1 MRALNIVGCG
11 RAGRT
16 IARLFAKGHAFVLQ
30 DLMDVNA
37 AAARACAQFAEA
49 GRPVRRIADLE
60 PAPVWLI
67 ATPDDAIAETAAQLV
82 DGGLIERGNVIVH
95 MSGATPSLDMA
106 AAIEAGAHA
115 GSFHPLKTFAD
126 PGHAAASFAGTHV
139 ALEGDRKALKIMRVA
154 LRKIGARVF
163 EIAPEDKVLY
173 HAGSVIVCNYL
184 VALLE
189 AGLRAYE
196 AAGIRLETGYKLME
210 PLVRETLDN
219 VFRTGTVRS
228 LTGPIARGDDA
239 LVARQ
244 VACLR
249 NVDPQ
254 LAALYRELGR
264 VALALARSQGAAP
277 AGALAKVARALRT

>member
-16 IARLFAKGHAFVLQ
+16 FARLFAKGHAFLLQ
-30 DLMDVNA
+30 DLMDANA
-37 AAARACAQFAEA
+37 AAARACAQFAES
-49 GRPVRRIADLE
+49 GRPVRRIADMR

-67 ATPDDAIAETAAQLV
+67 ATPDGAIVDAVDALV
-82 DGGLIERGNVIVH
+82 DAGRIARGNVVLH
-95 MSGATPSLDMA
+95 LSGATPSLDMV

-126 PGHAAASFAGTHV
+126 PGHAAASFAQTYV

-189 AGLRAYE
+189 TGLRAYE
-196 AAGIRLETGYKLME
+196 AAGIRLETSYKLME
-210 PLVRETLDN
+210 PLVRETVDN
-219 VFRTGTVRS
+219 VFRSGTVRS
-228 LTGPIARGDDA
+228 LTGPIARGDDR
-239 LVARQ
+239 VVRRQ
-244 VACLR
+244 SERLQGL
-249 NVDPQ
+249 DPQ
-254 LAALYRELGR
+254 IAAIYRELGK
-264 VALALARSQGAAP
+264 VALTLARSQGTASDA
-277 AGALAKVARALRT
+277 ALARVARALKG

>member
-16 IARLFAKGHAFVLQ
+16 FARLFAKGHAFVLQ

-37 AAARACAQFAEA
+37 ASARSCAQFAAA
-49 GRPVRRIADLE
+49 GRPVRSIADLK

-67 ATPDDAIAETAAQLV
+67 ATPDGAIVETVNALV
-82 DGGLIERGNVIVH
+82 QAGRIARGNVVVH
-95 MSGATPSLDMA
+95 LSGATPSLDMI

-115 GSFHPLKTFAD
+115 GSFHPLRTFAD
-126 PGHAAASFAGTHV
+126 PGHAAASFAGAYV

-163 EIAPEDKVLY
+163 EIAPENKVLY

-210 PLVRETLDN
+210 PLVRETVDN
-219 VFRTGTVRS
+219 VFRTGTLRS

-239 LVARQ
+239 VVRRQ
-244 VACLR
+244 VQRLSGL
-249 NVDPQ
+249 D
-254 LAALYRELGR
+254 RELATLYKSLGR
-264 VALALARSQGAAP
+264 IALTLAKSQGSAP
-277 AGALAKVARALRT
+277 PAALAKVARALRR